1 MSKRPHS
8 ALGDVSPS
16 PGASKRSRPED
27 PDEHGQPAEEVL
39 ANIAAANE
47 ALERLESS
55 LKSMDQAD
63 PSYSQTK
70 RRVTEMSRKY
80 LPIYKRLAYGNDD
93 GDSHAANHES
103 PAQNKNHNITPP
115 ALIPSV
121 SLAPWTCSEIP
132 RELPPLPVI
141 KNPELERQAFQHP
154 GTSGGENY
162 TRLEW
167 LGDAYLELIATAI
180 IFSTFPTTS
189 SGRCSQL
196 REQLIRNTTLADYF
210 RQYGLTSKAV
220 LPADVVGNGQPG
232 RGRSSDKDIIKTQ
245 GDMFEA
251 YVAAVI
257 LSDPDDGL
265 SNCAKWL
272 RALWSR
278 TIKDQIIKAE
288 RVARGGAPSN
298 PTQETRPGARAP
310 TPKEELA
317 KLIVVKGVR
326 LEYKD
331 MPGKEKK
338 DRNLKLEL
346 FTVGVYLTGWGED
359 NKLLGWASALSKK
372 EAGQKAAARALESKK
387 QMKVYAAKKQAFLE
401 ARNMAEQGAT
411 AAEDTG
417 SAMET

>member
-1 MSKRPHS
+1 M
-8 ALGDVSPS
+8 
-16 PGASKRSRPED
+16 SKRSRSDLGDVCPS
-27 PDEHGQPAEEVL
+27 PDQSKRQRPTHHYGKVQPAENVL
-39 ANIAAANE
+39 ADIAAANE

-80 LPIYKRLAYGNDD
+80 LPIYQRLASGNDD
-93 GDSHAANHES
+93 GDNHAVNHES
-103 PAQNKNHNITPP
+103 PAQNKKHNVAPP
-115 ALIPSV
+115 PLIPSV
-121 SLAPWTCSEIP
+121 SLTPWTSSDIP
-132 RELPPLPVI
+132 RELPPLPAI

-154 GTSGGENY
+154 GTSGGANY

-180 IFSTFPTTS
+180 IFATFPTTS

-220 LPADVVGNGQPG
+220 LPADVVDNGLSG

-257 LSDPDDGL
+257 LSDPEDGL
-265 SNCAKWL
+265 SHCINWL

-288 RVARGGAPSN
+288 RIERDASSN
-298 PTQETRPGARAP
+298 PTQEARPGARAA

-401 ARNMAEQGAT
+401 ARNMAEQGA
-411 AAEDTG
+411 AAADDTG
-417 SAMET
+417 NAMET